1 MLQLCH
7 VGKLLH
13 NQILFLASEVLQDF
27 LALFLLILNP
37 LQVDLLLL

>member
-7 VGKLLH
+7 VGELLY
-13 NQILFLASEVLQDF
+13 NQILFLASEMLEDF

-37 LQVDLLLL
+37 LQVDLLFL